1 MTLGE
6 KINAANAEALKIIL
20 GAQPTL
26 IGVGTA
32 GEDIPGMTKKTI
44 LHSGPPVTWEN
55 MCDPT
60 KGAVIGALIYEG
72 LAKTPE
78 EAEKLAASGEI
89 TFDPCHHHN
98 AVGPMCGIVS
108 YSMPVWKVINKAH
121 GNMAYCTFNEGLGKV
136 LRFGAYDDTVI
147 TRLHWLR
154 NEFLSLIHI
163 SEPTRPY

>member
-60 KGAVIGALIYEG
+60 KGAVILRSLPPSQCRRPHVRYRFLFHARLEG
-72 LAKTPE
+72 HQQG
-78 EAEKLAASGEI
+78 S
-89 TFDPCHHHN
+89 
-98 AVGPMCGIVS
+98 
-108 YSMPVWKVINKAH
+108 WQH
-121 GNMAYCTFNEGLGKV
+121 GL
-136 LRFGAYDDTVI
+136 
-147 TRLHWLR
+147 LHLQ
-154 NEFLSLIHI
+154 
-163 SEPTRPY
+163 

>member
-78 EAEKLAASGEI
+78 EAEKLAASGEDHLRSLPPSQCRRPHVRYR
-89 TFDPCHHHN
+89 FLFH
-98 AVGPMCGIVS
+98 ARL
-108 YSMPVWKVINKAH
+108 
-121 GNMAYCTFNEGLGKV
+121 EG
-136 LRFGAYDDTVI
+136 
-147 TRLHWLR
+147 HQ
-154 NEFLSLIHI
+154 
-163 SEPTRPY
+163 

>member
-55 MCDPT
+55 MCDLH
-60 KGAVIGALIYEG
+60 IR
-72 LAKTPE
+72 
-78 EAEKLAASGEI
+78 
-89 TFDPCHHHN
+89 N
-98 AVGPMCGIVS
+98 
-108 YSMPVWKVINKAH
+108 
-121 GNMAYCTFNEGLGKV
+121 V
-136 LRFGAYDDTVI
+136 LSVRTDRCAG
-147 TRLHWLR
+147 
-154 NEFLSLIHI
+154 
-163 SEPTRPY
+163 

>member
-60 KGAVIGALIYEG
+60 KVWPRLPKRLKSWPLPARSPSIPA
-72 LAKTPE
+72 T
-78 EAEKLAASGEI
+78 I
-89 TFDPCHHHN
+89 T
-98 AVGPMCGIVS
+98 
-108 YSMPVWKVINKAH
+108 MP
-121 GNMAYCTFNEGLGKV
+121 
-136 LRFGAYDDTVI
+136 
-147 TRLHWLR
+147 
-154 NEFLSLIHI
+154 
-163 SEPTRPY
+163 